1 MTTADAACANI
12 GVPMSQTI
20 APLPQHTPGGEPGM
34 SAAARAIAWAVLLGL
49 AFWPR
54 LWIIGFWIFGRQL
67 GDAFSS
73 WIIPAIGFV
82 ILPWTTLIYA
92 FMWGIT
98 SNVVSGWEWVAV
110 GAAFIVDILFWIWS
124 RSSIRG

>member
-1 MTTADAACANI
+1 MMTAGGLRASI
-12 GVPMSQTI
+12 GGRMSSAI

-54 LWIIGFWIFGRQL
+54 LWIIGFWIFGHQL

-98 SNVVSGWEWVAV
+98 SDVVSGWEWVAV
-110 GAAFIVDILFWIWS
+110 GAAFLVDVLFWAWG
-124 RSSIRG
+124 RSSLRS